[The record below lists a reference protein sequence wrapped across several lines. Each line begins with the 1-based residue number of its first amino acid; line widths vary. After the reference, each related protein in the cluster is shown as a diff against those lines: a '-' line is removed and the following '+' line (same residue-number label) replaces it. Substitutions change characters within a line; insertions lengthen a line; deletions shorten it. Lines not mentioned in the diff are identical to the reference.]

1 MTLRD
6 LKLRAR
12 ALFRP
17 RSVERELDDEL
28 AFHLECETRK
38 LVDQGMLPGDAA
50 RQARARFGPVPLAAD
65 GCRDARGT
73 AFVDHTVRDF
83 VHACRSLRRRPWY
96 ALTVVLVLTAGIA
109 LATVAFAV
117 VDGVLFKPLPY
128 PRAAELFVVHA
139 GSTSAPKSQP
149 APVGFGEI
157 NAWTEAFP
165 DLRLSVMTAPQEWS
179 TTTGPISSAMVDD
192 RFLEI
197 LGYRPILGGFQP
209 ADFEWR
215 LDPIE
220 EGGGWRPELISYRRW
235 RREYGGD
242 PDVVGRQI
250 VVRSFGGRTEGRR
263 IAGILPPDFVF
274 PLDTGGVQPDVL
286 VAMPHEMRTPGLRRF
301 HVIVRMPGG
310 SSPAE
315 VNERLLAATRLAA
328 SRTVPN
334 PHGHAGMTPVTINDV
349 RLVSLS
355 EHLAREERPAF
366 RLVAAAAGLM
376 LLLACLNVAGLTAA
390 SNLERR
396 RELAVR
402 RALGATGWRL
412 TLAILM
418 EVAVLAAIASA
429 TALLVAKPLLIATID
444 LLPPAITL
452 MKPPALDIRV
462 FVTMTAVAAATVV
475 LVSLWPALVAVR
487 LRPASVLNAL
497 GGGWTPVARR
507 SRAILI
513 GAQVGLGFVLLVAGG
528 LSIASFAAAW
538 RTDAGFARDGRILIA
553 ASVVRS
559 TGDSDTRAQLERGA
573 EILARVPGVEEVAI
587 SSMQPTFAMRSS
599 PWSAVV
605 PAGWKGRLEGV
616 ALREV
621 TDNYFRL
628 MDLRLVSGRWPEPG
642 EWAPGRPVAMVSAT
656 AARMLWPNRDAIGQ
670 SLVRTSPARQ
680 QEPPAIVIGIVADA
694 RYQSLDAD
702 PIGDLYM
709 PGPLQPGTYGVHYHA
724 RTSGD
729 AAAVASR
736 AAATLTAA
744 GLHLEQAGTHRDA
757 MFAEL
762 KHRALPAWLF
772 GTFGIAALL
781 VLGVGILGILAMAVA
796 QRTRELG
803 IRMALG
809 ATPARVVALFAREQL
824 AAVGGGVVAGAL
836 VSAFAVRYVESQLYG
851 VRPYEPTVWV
861 GIALTLVC
869 VSVVGTLVPAIGAAR
884 INPVEALRTE

>member
-1 MTLRD
+1 
-6 LKLRAR
+6 
-12 ALFRP
+12 
-17 RSVERELDDEL
+17 
-28 AFHLECETRK
+28 
-38 LVDQGMLPGDAA
+38 
-50 RQARARFGPVPLAAD
+50 
-65 GCRDARGT
+65 
-73 AFVDHTVRDF
+73 
-83 VHACRSLRRRPWY
+83 
-96 ALTVVLVLTAGIA
+96 
-109 LATVAFAV
+109 
-117 VDGVLFKPLPY
+117 
-128 PRAAELFVVHA
+128 
-139 GSTSAPKSQP
+139 
-149 APVGFGEI
+149 
-157 NAWTEAFP
+157 
-165 DLRLSVMTAPQEWS
+165 
-179 TTTGPISSAMVDD
+179 
-192 RFLEI
+192 
-197 LGYRPILGGFQP
+197 
-209 ADFEWR
+209 
-215 LDPIE
+215 
-220 EGGGWRPELISYRRW
+220 
-235 RREYGGD
+235 
-242 PDVVGRQI
+242 
-250 VVRSFGGRTEGRR
+250 
-263 IAGILPPDFVF
+263 
-274 PLDTGGVQPDVL
+274 
-286 VAMPHEMRTPGLRRF
+286 
-301 HVIVRMPGG
+301 
-310 SSPAE
+310 
-315 VNERLLAATRLAA
+315 
-328 SRTVPN
+328 
-334 PHGHAGMTPVTINDV
+334 
-349 RLVSLS
+349 
-355 EHLAREERPAF
+355 
-366 RLVAAAAGLM
+366 
-376 LLLACLNVAGLTAA
+376 
-390 SNLERR
+390 
-396 RELAVR
+396 
-402 RALGATGWRL
+402 
-412 TLAILM
+412 
-418 EVAVLAAIASA
+418 
-429 TALLVAKPLLIATID
+429 
-444 LLPPAITL
+444 
-452 MKPPALDIRV
+452 
-462 FVTMTAVAAATVV
+462 
-475 LVSLWPALVAVR
+475 
-487 LRPASVLNAL
+487 
-497 GGGWTPVARR
+497 VARR